1 MNLVVAILLIMN
13 LSWSIYL
20 TYLFT
25 KKVKDKSSSN
35 TSNQK
40 DNLLAYPKIN
50 LVRFNPFEELGG
62 DQSFILVLLD
72 SHLDGVIV
80 TSLHAKDTTRV
91 YAKPIRNGQADNVTL
106 SKEEKVALAKAV
118 KN

>member
-1 MNLVVAILLIMN
+1 MNLIVELFLAANLIWT
-13 LSWSIYL
+13 LYL
-20 TYLFT
+20 TYLFVRKKNNASPSTPSETLADFT
-25 KKVKDKSSSN
+25 K
-35 TSNQK
+35 
-40 DNLLAYPKIN
+40 IH

-72 SHLDGVIV
+72 SHLSGVII
-80 TSLHAKDTTRV
+80 TSLHAKETTRV
-91 YAKPIRNGQADNVTL
+91 YAKPVKNGEAHDVLL